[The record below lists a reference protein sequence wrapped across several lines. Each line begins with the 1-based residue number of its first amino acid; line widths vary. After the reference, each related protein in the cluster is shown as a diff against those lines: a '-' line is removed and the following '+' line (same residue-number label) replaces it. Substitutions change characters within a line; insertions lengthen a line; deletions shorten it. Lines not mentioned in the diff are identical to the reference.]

1 MNGTIC
7 LLLLSWLPA
16 RSQKLGRIKQVGI
29 LATSSVHGQPLWTL
43 SSCVSSLL
51 PTMTAS
57 SFLIPQISHLHSLL
71 SFIWW
76 SCLIFYQENRSCQ
89 KRAFSFFHDRFYTP
103 SMSVN
108 LSAVVS
114 KDEIPTS
121 QRPIPN
127 MCLIPSFFSFTSLVN
142 FFPLCF
148 YFHYFPFLQSHSSI
162 SIVKTRQNQTSPLL
176 PQFPS
181 AIAVFIF
188 SLPIHYST
196 HLSQLPTPSH
206 LVTLIK
212 YH

>member
-1 MNGTIC
+1 MEQSAFFYYLDYQQGVKNWVESNKWVFWQHHQFMVNHCGH
-7 LLLLSWLPA
+7 
-16 RSQKLGRIKQVGI
+16 
-29 LATSSVHGQPLWTL
+29 SVHALAVYSPPWQLHL
-43 SSCVSSLL
+43 SSFLKFPTFIPSSLL
-51 PTMTAS
+51 
-57 SFLIPQISHLHSLL
+57 
-71 SFIWW
+71 WW

-89 KRAFSFFHDRFYTP
+89 KRVFSFFHDRFYTP

-108 LSAVVS
+108 LSPVVS

-148 YFHYFPFLQSHSSI
+148 YFHYLPFLQSHSSI
-162 SIVKTRQNQTSPLL
+162 FIIKTRQNQTSPLL

-196 HLSQLPTPSH
+196 HLSQLPSPSH